1 MDSLNSKKV
10 LALRDVLGEL
20 NHGSSYLENTKF
32 IREVVAQCLESV
44 LEYDNDNVL
53 PWVHGEAEKHREIML
68 FVTGQGKVEFE
79 INREKYKG
87 YVSFCSAT
95 QNITKEKAV
104 RFLIEMLGYVQ
115 LARLLD
121 VNLNKKTSSGDT
133 YFGRNPKV
141 IGPEAIE
148 LQGKY
153 FYKSN
158 EILFTNFSGGV
169 DFCVVPYINED
180 EYFLLPFTIYKKF

>member
-1 MDSLNSKKV
+1 MKSLISKKV

-95 QNITKEKAV
+95 QNIPKEKAV
-104 RFLIEMLGYVQ
+104 RFLTRLSGLLVKSLKQKSIE
-115 LARLLD
+115 
-121 VNLNKKTSSGDT
+121 NNWI
-133 YFGRNPKV
+133 F
-141 IGPEAIE
+141 
-148 LQGKY
+148 
-153 FYKSN
+153 
-158 EILFTNFSGGV
+158 
-169 DFCVVPYINED
+169 
-180 EYFLLPFTIYKKF
+180 